1 MFQTRSHLARMA
13 GVGGAAA
20 AELSR
25 HLQSE
30 VVEVLDEEEGRGEEV
45 GRRARVTRKSSM
57 LGDRD
62 VLCEFPPGR
71 SPAVAVTLRD
81 YRTLQLDTFLN
92 DIIIDFYLS
101 LTYERLAPDER
112 SKVHLFTTM
121 FYTRLITV
129 PTKVNLENIFEKDEN
144 LGDDVKRHI
153 RVRGWSK
160 KVDLFSK
167 QLVVVPVCEHS
178 HWYLVVVARL
188 DLVARVEGEGEEGP
202 FMFVLDSLGG
212 QQEAAAEVVRAYLAQ
227 EWRAKVSCVSPLRWL
242 FLTTPRVTD

>member
-1 MFQTRSHLARMA
+1 MS
-13 GVGGAAA
+13 GEGGAAA
-20 AELSR
+20 AGLNQ
-25 HLQSE
+25 HLQLHQQSG
-30 VVEVLDEEEGRGEEV
+30 VVEVLDEEEVEGRKEEV
-45 GRRARVTRKSSM
+45 ERRARVTRKSTM

-62 VLCEFPPGR
+62 VVCEFPPGR
-71 SPAVAVTLRD
+71 SPSVAVTLRD

-101 LTYERLAPDER
+101 WIFEGLSPGER

-121 FYTRLITV
+121 FYTRLVTV
-129 PTKVNLENIFEKDEN
+129 PTKINMENIFEKDKT
-144 LGDDVKRHI
+144 LDDNEKRHM
-153 RVRGWSK
+153 RVKGWSK

-167 QLVVVPVCEHS
+167 KLVVVPVCEHS

-188 DLVARVEGEGEEGP
+188 DLGREVEGEEERP

-212 QQEAAAEVVRAYLAQ
+212 QQEAAAEVVRGYLAQ
-227 EWRAKVSCVSPLRWL
+227 EWRAKVSCASPLRWL